1 MAEGFRKKAEALRRL
16 AKDILDT
23 ELTPAQKAAA
33 EAAEQEGA
41 EAEIVPPVVDT
52 PHDMPTGTAPI
63 DRAHD
68 ENEARRAAQADLA
81 EATRAAAALEPIAP
95 PTAAPEPVVED
106 EKTERNTRK
115 PIRRVRRKKSDGPTK
130 ATLDGAMRY
139 TADKARFGRE
149 MVEACGRL
157 KERIDKQSIVI
168 MEQLNTALTSAA
180 DGRAY
185 SFDATTGKISA
196 NPQTP
201 DLVTG
206 YINTEEVVREL
217 EALVRDIPREIETLF
232 HTLDESHAEFVGIMN
247 GEPETATRRTF
258 AEVPKVE
265 SKPLDTIAGGTPS
278 PIKTSL
284 EAALLASADRTAF
297 LKELVEASNR
307 LKKQIDEKVVSLL
320 MMMKS
325 ALATGVDD
333 IAFTQN
339 ESTDAI
345 TPVPPPDDH
354 ITNQV
359 IKL

>member
-1 MAEGFRKKAEALRRL
+1 
-16 AKDILDT
+16 
-23 ELTPAQKAAA
+23 
-33 EAAEQEGA
+33 
-41 EAEIVPPVVDT
+41 
-52 PHDMPTGTAPI
+52 
-63 DRAHD
+63 
-68 ENEARRAAQADLA
+68 
-81 EATRAAAALEPIAP
+81 
-95 PTAAPEPVVED
+95 
-106 EKTERNTRK
+106 
-115 PIRRVRRKKSDGPTK
+115 
-130 ATLDGAMRY
+130 MRY

-345 TPVPPPDDH
+345 TPVPQSDPVAGFATLERTAHEFANAVESMPEEIRLLIQTLFDADQEFTR
-354 ITNQV
+354 IISNGLNKGSAT
-359 IKL
+359 K